1 MSAGVYAFRTSHAD
15 EGSSDIVS
23 VMKSIRETIDRIRSD
38 VDALKPDWEGSEAE
52 LYDNINREWRK
63 AARQINNILNDVSKA
78 LTSIKDANG
87 EVRTQIQTELD
98 NMT

>member
-15 EGSSDIVS
+15 GGSADILS
-23 VMKSIRETIDRIRSD
+23 VMDRIRGIIDSIHND

-52 LYDNINREWRK
+52 LYDDINREWRK
-63 AARQINNILNDVSKA
+63 AARQINDILNDVSKA